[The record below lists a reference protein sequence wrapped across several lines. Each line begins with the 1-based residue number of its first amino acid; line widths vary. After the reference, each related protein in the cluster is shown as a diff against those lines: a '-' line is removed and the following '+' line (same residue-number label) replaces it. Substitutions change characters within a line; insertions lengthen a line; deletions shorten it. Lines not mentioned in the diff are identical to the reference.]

1 MMMARKKPRNIR
13 VTLRLMNFVA
23 GIGWLFIVD
32 KETGNGQARHAAS
45 RNPPLNALDRR
56 HFYHELV
63 WRGP

>member
-1 MMMARKKPRNIR
+1 MMARKKPRNIR

-23 GIGWLFIVD
+23 GKGWRFIVD
-32 KETGNGQARHAAS
+32 KETGNGQARHAANRS
-45 RNPPLNALDRR
+45 PSFNALDRR